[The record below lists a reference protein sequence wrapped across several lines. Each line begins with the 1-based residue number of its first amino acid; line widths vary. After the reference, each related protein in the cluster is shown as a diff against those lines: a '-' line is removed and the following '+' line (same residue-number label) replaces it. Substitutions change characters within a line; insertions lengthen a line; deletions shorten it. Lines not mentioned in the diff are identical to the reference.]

1 VRTSCPIF
9 SYARGVA
16 LEFAVLFLTLSYVS
30 TFSLHDTRRLLDR
43 PRSPHAGNAAP
54 VAVAQ
59 DASALLASTQA
70 ATAAGNKRLAEDLRA
85 AGGDEPGRSSPP
97 AAAAGSSL
105 PGSSDAA
112 QLAPPQRRSI

>member
-1 VRTSCPIF
+1 MRTSCPIF

-70 ATAAGNKRLAEDLRA
+70 ATAAGNKRLAEDLQ
-85 AGGDEPGRSSPP
+85 EFM
-97 AAAAGSSL
+97 
-105 PGSSDAA
+105 
-112 QLAPPQRRSI
+112 